1 MPPKFVLGF
10 LCCCWPAG
18 VPWLCYLDP
27 SEVSLTAVGEAG
39 LWGSLSIWVLDSLPT
54 PPQFTPSSFPQDKI
68 KPVCREEITES
79 RLSSPCS
86 WAMSVLGKPLVPIPL
101 LWPAKAATPWT
112 HCVLVLSAAG
122 GQRCRESLCPSS
134 QQGHSQALHALSLPA
149 AVCAEALF
157 TLNSYCSEL
166 KCCT

>member
-10 LCCCWPAG
+10 PCCCWPAG
-18 VPWLCYLDP
+18 VPWLCYPDP
-27 SEVSLTAVGEAG
+27 LEVSLTAVGEAG

-68 KPVCREEITES
+68 KPQSVGRKSQNHDC
-79 RLSSPCS
+79 LLHAP
-86 WAMSVLGKPLVPIPL
+86 VLGKPLVPIPL